1 MCSENKEEIT
11 GLSVSDCGHTAV
23 VSVANTAKKNLRVQY
38 NLENVFTSQ
47 FRKKDF
53 V

>member
-11 GLSVSDCGHTAV
+11 GLSVSDCGHIAV
-23 VSVANTAKKNLRVQY
+23 VSVANTAKNFRVQY

-47 FRKKDF
+47 FRKRDF